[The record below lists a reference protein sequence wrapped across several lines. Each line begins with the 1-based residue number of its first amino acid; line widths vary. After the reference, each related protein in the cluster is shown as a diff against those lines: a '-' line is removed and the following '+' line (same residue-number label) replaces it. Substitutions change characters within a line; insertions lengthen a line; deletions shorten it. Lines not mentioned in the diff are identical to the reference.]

1 MKRMMITV
9 AGLAAFCVLGMS
21 SPVQAAE
28 EPDNHI
34 NKLIRGWTNVATFW
48 LEIPKQMYVVSQ
60 QRDAGTGLLFGTL
73 KGVGYGIARLGAGLY
88 EGILFWLPKYEAVVD
103 PPIVWPFE
111 EAGTLASK

>member
-1 MKRMMITV
+1 MKRIMITV
-9 AGLAAFCVLGMS
+9 AGLAAVCVLGMS
-21 SPVQAAE
+21 STVQAAE

-60 QRDAGTGLLFGTL
+60 QRDAAVGLLFGPF
-73 KGVGYGIARLGAGLY
+73 KGLGFGIARLGAGLY
-88 EGILFWLPKYEAVVD
+88 EGILFWLPKFESIVD